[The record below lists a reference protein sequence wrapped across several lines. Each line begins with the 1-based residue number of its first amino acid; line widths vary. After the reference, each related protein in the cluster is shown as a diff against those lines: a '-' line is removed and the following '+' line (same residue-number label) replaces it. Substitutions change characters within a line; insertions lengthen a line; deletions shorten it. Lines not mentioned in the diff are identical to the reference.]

1 MSGSVVP
8 VSECDYLEE
17 DPEIRGQKFCCVSF
31 LSPEKV
37 LDEKKVFAFNKFTEN
52 FCKEVNEMFYNLKE
66 KYPDDADGFQA
77 IADRYRFLFN
87 KKHMQDEYKYF
98 MDEKSEE
105 LDKEFS
111 EQVDFQTNVRGL
123 KVRGSY
129 DTLREAQVRSEVL
142 KRKDKNHNIFICQV
156 GCWCPWDPNANDIDD
171 QHYGED
177 QLNTLMKKYR
187 ENQAHKDEVFDE
199 RKDEMIEAQ
208 KEKNKR
214 VQEQNQLEAPPTTE
228 EDVKDSENEVI
239 GEVKDTAQDVA
250 KTVVDTAD
258 AVKDVAKTV
267 SDVESGNVVQATTDV
282 VNDVKDV
289 EQLVSDVEQV
299 VKDVKGDVQQVI
311 TSSGVGEDNTIQEN
325 FNADTNPEVNEKV
338 FGGEDPWLSAKKQQV
353 NIENVEPS
361 TNENVEEVD

>member
-17 DPEIRGQKFCCVSF
+17 DAEIRGQKFCCLSF

-37 LDEKKVFAFNKFTEN
+37 LDDKEVFRFTKFTEN

-105 LDKEFS
+105 IDKEFS
-111 EQVDFQTNVRGL
+111 ETVDFKTNVRGI

-129 DTLREAQVRSEVL
+129 DSMREAQIRSEVL
-142 KRKDKNHNIFICQV
+142 KRKDKTHNIFIAQV
-156 GCWCPWDPNANDIDD
+156 GCWCPWDPCADQIDD

-208 KEKNKR
+208 KEKNKKT
-214 VQEQNQLEAPPTTE
+214 QEQNQLEAPTTE
-228 EDVKDSENEVI
+228 EEVKDSENEVI
-239 GEVKDTAQDVA
+239 GEVKDTVQDVS

-258 AVKDVAKTV
+258 AVKDVTKTV
-267 SDVESGNVVQATTDV
+267 SDVESGNVVQAATDV
-282 VNDVKDV
+282 VADVKDV
-289 EQLVSDVEQV
+289 EQVVSDVEQV

-311 TSSGVGEDNTIQEN
+311 TSSGVGEDNTVEEN
-325 FNADTNPEVNEKV
+325 FNVDTNPDINEKV
-338 FGGEDPWLSAKKQQV
+338 FGGEDIWMKSKG
-353 NIENVEPS
+353 S
-361 TNENVEEVD
+361 VEEVD